1 MREGKSKKSQ
11 YLKEGNDPKN
21 LNKNLMKPQEKP
33 QKTRLVWGIYLY
45 SLCYR
50 GFWGLF
56 KHFLAEKWK
65 IILGMSPPT
74 PISSR
79 QGIARDSGMKI
90 KNKLKE
96 KKRL

>member
-1 MREGKSKKSQ
+1 MREGKSKNPQ
-11 YLKEGNDPKN
+11 YLKGRIHKKN
-21 LNKNLMKPQEKP
+21 PTKNLMKPQEKP
-33 QKTRLVWGIYLY
+33 QKIGLVWGVYIY

-65 IILGMSPPT
+65 IILGKSPPT

-79 QGIARDSGMKI
+79 QGIARDSGMK
-90 KNKLKE
+90 NN
-96 KKRL
+96 